1 VTSAPWCFQC
11 VTSGTGGAHL
21 FSFPGRLQ
29 KPHLA
34 AGPPLLSPHL
44 FLLQKVYCPFGRM
57 REMEKAPPLPSANT
71 APLNSHPAERNSK
84 IPAGTVTSLP
94 GNVFLQPAG
103 KGASISLNELP
114 GFPHPKSL
122 ADVSSLMGWGM
133 WSEDFSFMGRGA
145 PTWLQHQFALVQT

>member
-1 VTSAPWCFQC
+1 MISAPWHFQC

-21 FSFPGRLQ
+21 CPSQGSCRSHTWL
-29 KPHLA
+29 L
-34 AGPPLLSPHL
+34 PPPLSPHL

-57 REMEKAPPLPSANT
+57 GEMEKTPPLPSANT

-145 PTWLQHQFALVQT
+145 PTWLQHIGR